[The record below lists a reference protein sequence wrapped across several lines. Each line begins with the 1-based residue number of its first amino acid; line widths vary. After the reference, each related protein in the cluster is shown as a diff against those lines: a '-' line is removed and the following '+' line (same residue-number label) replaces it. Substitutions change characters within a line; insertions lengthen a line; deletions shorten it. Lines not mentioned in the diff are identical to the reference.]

1 MGKYSVLCLN
11 GGGVRGS
18 LQVGAL
24 AEYGELDFQDGVY
37 GISIGAVLAS
47 LIAFGFTIP
56 ELTHMCKT
64 YLYLD
69 TLLDV
74 PRLEA
79 LVQLPTAMGL
89 DSGERAHS
97 TLREIFAT
105 KGLNLDTLTVGDAD
119 LPLYI
124 VASDLTHY
132 KSIVFNVTVPLWDAI
147 RSSIA
152 LPVIF
157 TPHIIRG
164 RTFVDGG
171 VLCKNISKHV
181 PGPHRAK
188 ALYLLCNNSP
198 TITTFPSFLHTVIH
212 APTVQEFAGLQK
224 SYPQNVC
231 IITEST
237 TDMLDIRPDVDYL
250 LECGRLSYRGF
261 LAKSGS

>member
-24 AEYGELDFQDGVY
+24 QEYGDLNFPDGVY

-47 LIAFGFTIP
+47 LIAFGFTID

-74 PRLEA
+74 PRLDT
-79 LVQLPTAMGL
+79 LLQLPTTMGM
-89 DSGERAHS
+89 DSGERAHA

-105 KGLNLDTLTVGDAD
+105 KGLNLDTLTVGDSE

-124 VASDLTHY
+124 VGSDLTKY
-132 KSIVFNVTVPLWDAI
+132 KSVIFNETVLLWDAI
-147 RSSIA
+147 RASIS

-157 TPHIIRG
+157 TPHVIRG

-181 PGPHRAK
+181 PRLHRSK
-188 ALYLLCNNSP
+188 ALYLLCNNTP
-198 TITTFPSFLHTVIH
+198 TISSFPSFLHTVVH
-212 APTVQEFAGLQK
+212 APTVQEFAELQK
-224 SYPQNVC
+224 EYPENVC
-231 IITEST
+231 VITEST
-237 TDMLDIRPDVDYL
+237 TDMLDVRPNVDYL
-250 LECGRLSYRGF
+250 LDCGRSSYRSF
-261 LAKSGS
+261 LSKSRC